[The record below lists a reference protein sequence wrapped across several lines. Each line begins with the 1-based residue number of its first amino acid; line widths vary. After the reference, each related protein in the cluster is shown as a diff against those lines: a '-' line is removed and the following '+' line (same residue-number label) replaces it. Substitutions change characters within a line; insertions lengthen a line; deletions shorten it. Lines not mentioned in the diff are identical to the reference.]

1 MEPRSLRA
9 RLPVGTL
16 ATDAVAAVI
25 AEASALGRVPVTAVD
40 AEAVTMA
47 YTSERWFRRDGEAE
61 IGFAPLSGFFRT
73 RDGWVRTHA
82 NYPHHERALREVL
95 GLTGAAPGANDLDRA
110 RARLSALST
119 RDAVGMI
126 TRAGGLCVE
135 VRHED
140 PVADGR
146 LRASP
151 LATVLRVADGPIAT
165 AAVDASSP
173 LRGVRVLDLTRVI
186 AGPVATRT
194 LALLGADVLRI
205 DPPRMPEIAAQHL
218 DTGHGKRS
226 AVLDLDAADDRRRF
240 DGLLTGAD
248 VVVLGY
254 RPEALSRLGLD
265 PRALCAR
272 HPSVIVAR
280 LSAWGREGGRGF
292 DSLVQAAS
300 GIAWIESRD
309 RITPGALP
317 AQALDHTAGYALAA
331 GVIAAMRRRLEVGGS
346 WLVETSLRRV
356 AAELLG
362 MTRDRAG
369 QLAEPADPSRYLQR
383 FVVDGHDIVTAGSA
397 VAYAGAP
404 TRFTPPE
411 PWGSADPVWLPR

>member
-16 ATDAVAAVI
+16 ATDAVAAVV

-40 AEAVTMA
+40 AEAVTVA

-95 GLTGAAPGANDLDRA
+95 DLVDAAPRDSDLDRV
-110 RARLSALST
+110 RVRLGALST

-146 LRASP
+146 LRGSP
-151 LATVLRVADGPIAT
+151 LATVLRVADSPIAT
-165 AAVDASSP
+165 TGVDASAP
-173 LRGVRVLDLTRVI
+173 LRGTRVLDLTRVI

-205 DPPRMPEIAAQHL
+205 DPPRIPEIRCDRRDASSPRGRRSLARRDL
-218 DTGHGKRS
+218 ASTRRRGTSGHHPRS
-226 AVLDLDAADDRRRF
+226 AGPARRTGGSFALSPEVHRRRPRHRHRGTGRGLRGSPDEVRTAGAVGLRRSGLAPPVTPRRPPLRRTWAAVGVRVAYCAAF
-240 DGLLTGAD
+240 TRARRVGLLA
-248 VVVLGY
+248 
-254 RPEALSRLGLD
+254 
-265 PRALCAR
+265 
-272 HPSVIVAR
+272 
-280 LSAWGREGGRGF
+280 
-292 DSLVQAAS
+292 
-300 GIAWIESRD
+300 
-309 RITPGALP
+309 
-317 AQALDHTAGYALAA
+317 
-331 GVIAAMRRRLEVGGS
+331 
-346 WLVETSLRRV
+346 
-356 AAELLG
+356 
-362 MTRDRAG
+362 
-369 QLAEPADPSRYLQR
+369 
-383 FVVDGHDIVTAGSA
+383 
-397 VAYAGAP
+397 
-404 TRFTPPE
+404 
-411 PWGSADPVWLPR
+411 